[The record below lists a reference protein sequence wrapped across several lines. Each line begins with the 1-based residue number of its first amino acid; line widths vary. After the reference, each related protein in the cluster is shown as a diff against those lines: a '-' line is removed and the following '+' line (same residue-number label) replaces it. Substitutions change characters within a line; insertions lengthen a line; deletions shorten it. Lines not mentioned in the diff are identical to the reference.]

1 MKLSIVL
8 IGGGNKGY
16 FTSHDPVP
24 DEGVEVAV
32 PFSDG
37 SVIVGG
43 TAVNVTG
50 GAFRLPPGVVSANGS
65 DVRLVDRTGDC
76 VKRYDCERL
85 IRIGYGGK
93 EIVPEGFRAENV
105 VAALA
110 LRIAEYENCMKEM
123 KREIADLKSHVY
135 GKKLFSAKKED
146 VV

>member
-1 MKLSIVL
+1 M
-8 IGGGNKGY
+8 
-16 FTSHDPVP
+16 
-24 DEGVEVAV
+24 
-32 PFSDG
+32 
-37 SVIVGG
+37 
-43 TAVNVTG
+43 
-50 GAFRLPPGVVSANGS
+50 
-65 DVRLVDRTGDC
+65 
-76 VKRYDCERL
+76 